1 MRAGLPLMKNVLT
14 SLAKSVLI
22 PLELTAGE
30 SARDA
35 GIQKKVYG
43 SGKTA
48 PIVSNKEMEYIVEIV
63 NYLEQFGLLNKSL
76 SKTIK
81 NEVKEQKA
89 GFLGKLPTTLV
100 ASLLGNMLAGKWT
113 IRAGQDM

>member
-30 SARDA
+30 S

-100 ASLLGNMLAGKWT
+100 ASLLGNMLAGK
-113 IRAGQDM
+113 